1 MKIIQYPYLKDK
13 EFLIQMDL
21 SHIKKQWAK
30 ITLLNWNE
38 SPIQE
43 VQGLITSGSLN
54 ITGDSAIR
62 RAGNVSIYLK
72 DDSYAAITDTE
83 NLFSI
88 NKKMFLEVGFENT
101 SSQYAEYP
109 ILWFPLGIF
118 VINSAS
124 TSHSSNGTNLS
135 LSFKDKMCLL
145 NGDCGGKIS
154 SSVQFD
160 KYDTVDENGNWITTK
175 PTIYQI
181 ILELVNHFG
190 EEDMSRIFIEG
201 VDTRV
206 KQCMKWIGENP
217 LYIVGVTDPK
227 IATTNFNEAV
237 GHHYVKYEYGDDA
250 GFIYTDFVYPGELV
264 AKPGDSVVSILD
276 KIKNMLGNFEY
287 FYDIEGNFHFRE
299 IKNYLNTTQTTNILL
314 NLDNESYYVFD
325 LSKGRAEYDFTNN
338 PLIIS
343 YSNSPQ
349 YNKIKN
355 DYVVWGTRTNT
366 KGYKVPI
373 RYHLAIDKKPAIGN
387 SYEVCIYIDEEDGLK
402 KAKKPIDFE
411 SFSNFP
417 EIGAEGVFYR
427 DLSNNKI
434 YKWLG
439 LDDGY
444 EEVDTEMTTITTS
457 DWRTEL
463 YLEGVVTEPYGLKS
477 NYYFAELEAEWPK
490 IYDFLGNPHYTQAQ
504 TGNIRYEE
512 NKKYFFYNSSLD
524 KYELLKE
531 GEDYE
536 IGDLIPNTVFII
548 DTYQGDFYSDVLK
561 HPEDLDYW
569 LDFIDSEAAISK
581 ISVGNIGRRTETKQ
595 TDEINCVFEPEVPD
609 LIFIETGQTD
619 TETRRDEC
627 LARGQSFTQVDSELF
642 SNLAIGGSSN
652 SAFNEVRNLLYQS
665 SSYNESISISTL
677 PIYYLE
683 PNTRIT
689 AFDIDSDIHGDYI
702 IKSISLPL
710 DINGTSNISA
720 TRALNQF

>member
-30 ITLLNWNE
+30 ITLLDWNE

-54 ITGDSAIR
+54 VTGDSAIR

-237 GHHYVKYEYGDDA
+237 GHHYVKYKYGDDA

-463 YLEGVVTEPYGLKS
+463 YLEGVVSEPYGLKS

-490 IYDFLGNPHYTQAQ
+490 IYDIWAPIYDDQDPTQII
-504 TGNIRYEE
+504 GYEGRF
-512 NKKYFFYNSSLD
+512 KD
-524 KYELLKE
+524 
-531 GEDYE
+531 G
-536 IGDLIPNTVFII
+536 
-548 DTYQGDFYSDVLK
+548 VLE

-665 SSYNESISISTL
+665 SSYNEAISISIL

-683 PNTRIT
+683 PNIRIT